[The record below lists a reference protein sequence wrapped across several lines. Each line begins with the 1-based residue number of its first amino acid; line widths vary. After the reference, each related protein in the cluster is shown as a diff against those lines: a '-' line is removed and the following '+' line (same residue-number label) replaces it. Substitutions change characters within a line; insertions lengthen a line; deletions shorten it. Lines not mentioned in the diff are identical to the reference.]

1 MIRAVFWDF
10 GGVITTSPFDS
21 FNIYE
26 ESKNLPKDLIRT
38 INSTNPDNN
47 AWAKLERSEID
58 QEEFDSLFEVE
69 SQQFGHS
76 VPGKQVLALLKGQI
90 RPEMVKALRE
100 IKDKLIQ
107 GCLTN
112 NIQSDEDQELET
124 DNAAI
129 SGTHQEI
136 MGLFDFVFES
146 SKENV
151 RKPDPKFYQL
161 ACNRGKVNP
170 NEVIFLDDLGI
181 NLKPA
186 KALGMKTIKVI
197 SAEDALQDLQDLLD
211 FPII

>member
-26 ESKNLPKDLIRT
+26 ESQNLPKDLIRT

-47 AWAKLERSEID
+47 AWAKLERNEID

-69 SQQFGHS
+69 SQQFDYS

-112 NIQSDEDQELET
+112 NIQSAEEQELET

-161 ACNRGKVNP
+161 ACKRGKVNP

-186 KALGMKTIKVI
+186 KALGMKTIKVVR
-197 SAEDALQDLQDLLD
+197 AEDALQDLQDLLD

>member
-26 ESKNLPKDLIRT
+26 ETQNLPKDLIRT
-38 INSTNPDNN
+38 INSTNPNTN

-58 QEEFDSLFEVE
+58 QEEFDSLFELE
-69 SQQFGHS
+69 SRQFGHS
-76 VPGKQVLALLKGQI
+76 VSGKKVLSLLKGQI
-90 RPEMVKALRE
+90 RPEMVKALRK
-100 IKDKLIQ
+100 IKNKLIQ

-112 NIQSDEDQELET
+112 NIQSAEDHELEMN
-124 DNAAI
+124 NAAI

-161 ACNRGKVNP
+161 ACKRGKVNP

-186 KALGMKTIKVI
+186 KALGMKTIKVVR
-197 SAEDALQDLQDLLD
+197 AEDALQDLQDLLD

>member
-1 MIRAVFWDF
+1 
-10 GGVITTSPFDS
+10 
-21 FNIYE
+21 
-26 ESKNLPKDLIRT
+26 
-38 INSTNPDNN
+38 
-47 AWAKLERSEID
+47 
-58 QEEFDSLFEVE
+58 
-69 SQQFGHS
+69 
-76 VPGKQVLALLKGQI
+76 
-90 RPEMVKALRE
+90 MVKALRE

-112 NIQSDEDQELET
+112 NIQSDEDQEFET

-161 ACNRGKVNP
+161 ACKRGKVNP

-186 KALGMKTIKVI
+186 KALGMKTIKVVR
-197 SAEDALQDLQDLLD
+197 AEDALQDLQDLLD

>member
-112 NIQSDEDQELET
+112 NIQSTEDQKLET

-161 ACNRGKVNP
+161 ACKRGKVNP

-186 KALGMKTIKVI
+186 KALGMKTIKVVR
-197 SAEDALQDLQDLLD
+197 AEDALQDLQDLLD

>member
-26 ESKNLPKDLIRT
+26 ESQNLPKDLIRT

-58 QEEFDSLFEVE
+58 QEEFDSLFEAE

-151 RKPDPKFYQL
+151 RKPDPKLYQL
-161 ACNRGKVNP
+161 AFNRGKVNP

-186 KALGMKTIKVI
+186 KALGMKTIKVVR
-197 SAEDALQDLQDLLD
+197 AEDALQDLQDLLD

>member
-112 NIQSDEDQELET
+112 NIQSTEGQELET

-151 RKPDPKFYQL
+151 RKPDPRFYQL
-161 ACNRGKVNP
+161 ACKRGKVNP

-186 KALGMKTIKVI
+186 KALGMKTIKVVR
-197 SAEDALQDLQDLLD
+197 AEDALQDLQDLLD

>member
-112 NIQSDEDQELET
+112 NIQSTEGQELET

-151 RKPDPKFYQL
+151 RKPDPRFYQL
-161 ACNRGKVNP
+161 ACKRGKVNP

-186 KALGMKTIKVI
+186 KALGMKTIKVVR
-197 SAEDALQDLQDLLD
+197 AEDALQDLQDLLD
-211 FPII
+211 FSII

>member
-26 ESKNLPKDLIRT
+26 ESQNLPKDLIRT

-69 SQQFGHS
+69 SRQFDHS
-76 VPGKQVLALLKGQI
+76 VSGKQVLALLKGQI

-112 NIQSDEDQELET
+112 NIQSTEGQELET

-161 ACNRGKVNP
+161 ACKRGKVNP

-186 KALGMKTIKVI
+186 KALGMKTIKVVR
-197 SAEDALQDLQDLLD
+197 AEDALQDLQDLLD

>member
-26 ESKNLPKDLIRT
+26 ESENLPKDLIRT
-38 INSTNPDNN
+38 INSTNPDDN
-47 AWAKLERSEID
+47 AWAKLERNEIN
-58 QEEFDSLFEVE
+58 QEEFDSLFEIE
-69 SQQFGHS
+69 SQQFGYS
-76 VPGKQVLALLKGQI
+76 VPGQEVLALLKGQI

-112 NIQSDEDQELET
+112 NIQSNEDKELEK
-124 DNAAI
+124 DDAVI

-136 MGLFDFVFES
+136 MDLFDFVFES

-151 RKPDPKFYQL
+151 RKPDPKFYKL
-161 ACNRGKVNP
+161 ACKRGKVNP

-186 KALGMKTIKVI
+186 KALGMKTIKVVKV
-197 SAEDALQDLQDLLD
+197 EDALKDLQDLLG

>member
-1 MIRAVFWDF
+1 
-10 GGVITTSPFDS
+10 
-21 FNIYE
+21 
-26 ESKNLPKDLIRT
+26 
-38 INSTNPDNN
+38 
-47 AWAKLERSEID
+47 
-58 QEEFDSLFEVE
+58 
-69 SQQFGHS
+69 
-76 VPGKQVLALLKGQI
+76 
-90 RPEMVKALRE
+90 MVKALRE

-112 NIQSDEDQELET
+112 NIQSSEDQELET

-161 ACNRGKVNP
+161 ACKRGKVNP

-186 KALGMKTIKVI
+186 KALGMKTIKVVK
-197 SAEDALQDLQDLLD
+197 AEDALQDLQDLLD

>member
-26 ESKNLPKDLIRT
+26 ESQNLPKDLIRT

-47 AWAKLERSEID
+47 AWAKLERNEID
-58 QEEFDSLFEVE
+58 QEEFDSLFEIE
-69 SQQFGHS
+69 SQQFGYS
-76 VPGKQVLALLKGQI
+76 VPGNQVLALLKGQI

-112 NIQSDEDQELET
+112 NIQSAEEQELET

-136 MGLFDFVFES
+136 MELFDFVFES

-161 ACNRGKVNP
+161 ACKRGKVNP

-186 KALGMKTIKVI
+186 KALGMKTIKVVR
-197 SAEDALQDLQDLLD
+197 AEDALQDLQDLLD

>member
-112 NIQSDEDQELET
+112 NIQSTEGQELET

-146 SKENV
+146 SKETV
-151 RKPDPKFYQL
+151 RKPDPRFYQL
-161 ACNRGKVNP
+161 ACKRGKVSP
-170 NEVIFLDDLGI
+170 NEVIFLEDLGI

-186 KALGMKTIKVI
+186 KALGMKTIKVVR
-197 SAEDALQDLQDLLD
+197 AEDALQDLQDLLD

>member
-1 MIRAVFWDF
+1 MYKR
-10 GGVITTSPFDS
+10 
-21 FNIYE
+21 
-26 ESKNLPKDLIRT
+26 
-38 INSTNPDNN
+38 
-47 AWAKLERSEID
+47 
-58 QEEFDSLFEVE
+58 
-69 SQQFGHS
+69 
-76 VPGKQVLALLKGQI
+76 QVLALLKGQI

-112 NIQSDEDQELET
+112 NIQSTEGQELET

-161 ACNRGKVNP
+161 ACKRGKVNP

-186 KALGMKTIKVI
+186 KALGMKTIKVVR
-197 SAEDALQDLQDLLD
+197 AEDALQDLQDLLD

>member
-26 ESKNLPKDLIRT
+26 ELKNLPKDLIRT

-58 QEEFDSLFEVE
+58 QEEFDSLFEIE
-69 SQQFGHS
+69 SRQFGHP

-112 NIQSDEDQELET
+112 NIQSTEGQELET

-129 SGTHQEI
+129 SGTHQKI

-161 ACNRGKVNP
+161 ACKRGKVNP

-186 KALGMKTIKVI
+186 KALGMKTIKV
-197 SAEDALQDLQDLLD
+197 ARADDALKDLQDLLD

>member
-69 SQQFGHS
+69 SRQFGHP

-112 NIQSDEDQELET
+112 NIQSTEGQELET

-136 MGLFDFVFES
+136 MRLFDFVFES

-161 ACNRGKVNP
+161 ACKRGKVNP

-186 KALGMKTIKVI
+186 KALGMKTIKVAK
-197 SAEDALQDLQDLLD
+197 AEDALQDLQDLLD